1 MELALVID
9 SSLLQPLHQQ
19 VYGQLRWAILSGR
32 LRPGQRLPASRSLAR
47 SLGLSRTTVTQGYD
61 QLISEGYLQTRPGAG
76 TYVCLQLPENL
87 LTAESIDHSLH
98 TPVEIP
104 LSDYG
109 NRVQQLPPRGVTT
122 DFEISFRYG
131 QPALD
136 LFPVEL
142 WRKLVSKYCRETNHW
157 LSYATSA
164 TGYEPL
170 RSAVSDYL
178 QQSRAVRCTP
188 EQVIITNG
196 SQQALSLITQLL
208 VNPNDTV
215 AIEDP
220 GYLGARHIF
229 QASGAKLLPIP
240 LDRDGLMVEELMHHP
255 TPPRLV
261 YVTPSHQ
268 FPTGALLSLSR
279 RLALLQW
286 AWKARALI
294 VEDDYDSE
302 YRYGGRPI
310 PSLQGLD
317 THGSVLYV
325 GTFSKVMFPSIRLGY
340 LVLPASL
347 VEVFSKAKW
356 LADRQPP
363 ILTQA
368 VLTEFIAA
376 GYLERHLRKM
386 RLCYERR
393 RAVLVQA
400 LYEHF
405 GETVEILGDSA
416 GLHVMAKLPLSF
428 SDDEAMAR
436 AAAVGV
442 EICSAQIQYE
452 TFRNTGEFVFGYTAI
467 NEAQIRDGI
476 HRIAKAFLT
485 NRVY

>member
-1 MELALVID
+1 MID
-9 SSLLQPLHQQ
+9 SSLSESLHQQ
-19 VYGQLRWAILSGR
+19 VYSQLRWAILSGR
-32 LRPGQRLPASRSLAR
+32 LQSGQRLPASRSLAR
-47 SLGLSRTTVTQGYD
+47 SLGLSRTTVTQSYD

-76 TYVCLQLPENL
+76 TYVCNQLPENL
-87 LTAESIDHSLH
+87 LTAERVSDLHH
-98 TPVEIP
+98 TPIEIP

-109 NRVQQLPPRGVTT
+109 NRVKQLPARDVST

-142 WRKLVSKYCRETNHW
+142 WRKLLSKYCRKTNHW

-170 RSAVSDYL
+170 RRAVSDYL

-208 VNPNDTV
+208 VNRDDPV

-220 GYLGARHIF
+220 GYLGARHIL
-229 QASGAKLLPIP
+229 QANGAKLLPIP
-240 LDRDGLMVEELMHHP
+240 LDRDGLMVEKLVHHP
-255 TPPRLV
+255 TAPRLV

-268 FPTGALLSLSR
+268 FPTGALLSLPR

-286 AWKARALI
+286 AWKSRSLI
-294 VEDDYDSE
+294 IEDDYDSE

-340 LVLPASL
+340 LVLPTSL

-376 GYLERHLRKM
+376 GHLERHLRKM

-393 RAVLVQA
+393 RAVLVQT
-400 LYEHF
+400 LYEYF
-405 GETVEILGDSA
+405 GEAVEILGDSA
-416 GLHVMAKLPLSF
+416 GLHVMARLPLRLT
-428 SDDEAMAR
+428 DDEAVAK
-436 AAAVGV
+436 AAGVSV
-442 EICSAQIQYE
+442 EICSAQVQYE
-452 TFRNTGEFVFGYTAI
+452 TSRNTGEFVFGYTAI

-476 HRIAKAFLT
+476 HRIANVFLT
-485 NRVY
+485 